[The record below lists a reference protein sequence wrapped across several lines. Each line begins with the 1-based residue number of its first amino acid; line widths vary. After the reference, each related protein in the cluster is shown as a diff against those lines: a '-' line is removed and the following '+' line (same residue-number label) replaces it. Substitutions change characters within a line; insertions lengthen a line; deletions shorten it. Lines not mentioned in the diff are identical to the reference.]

1 MNKNYDANAIEV
13 LDGLDAIR
21 KRPDMYVGATTG
33 KYSPAL
39 FRILREIID
48 NSLDEYLGGFN
59 NSLYIFYD
67 TKTNVCTVIDNGRG
81 IPTGMNEKIGMNA
94 LTAVFTKVHSGGKF
108 DHEVYKTSSGKNGV
122 GITALNALSEWM
134 IAYSNNNRAKA
145 WMCQKFNRGIED
157 GKVISAGLPSEF
169 KGCIKKTGT
178 IVQFK
183 PDSQIFK
190 DGIEMDIQ
198 RLKRELRDIQYLCP
212 KLSIQLHVDGQ
223 VTSYYSET
231 GLTELVCDGKQY
243 EHVFS
248 YTAENIDAAIAFTK
262 KDGSSFKSYV
272 NIVYT
277 DMGGTHL
284 TGFKKIICDIVKE
297 NSKKPIANEDILEG
311 VVGAIHYKMAE
322 PQYQSQT
329 KNELTS
335 AEAKDD
341 VMKLLE
347 QPLRAFF
354 RKNKSL
360 LERIVK
366 YAEEMYAKKEKMK
379 ADKDMLKGLKNI
391 NNSAKYISEKFS
403 DADRRKYR
411 NVDDLEMFVVEG
423 DSAGGHFK
431 QAREGFQACLKLRGK
446 IINAAKAT
454 QTQLFGSTKK
464 GSEQDGN
471 REIKDLT
478 AALGCGVLDQYD
490 ESKLRFS
497 KLIIMCFTGDTK
509 VKLLNGTEKS
519 FEELVEYER
528 EHPDSEYWVYS
539 VDENGSFVPG
549 KAMHPRITGYVDELI
564 EITLDN
570 GSSFKCTPD
579 HLLMLRDGTYKE
591 AREVTTTDSL
601 MPLYTKINDG
611 RWNTGREL
619 YYDNFRNKW
628 EFTHRSVV
636 KNLFRSANSGE
647 HVHHVDKNILNNEP
661 SNLQILPAEE
671 HRKIHADDH
680 AEQGRLSFIRYNES
694 QEHKDRISY
703 LWKNTD
709 TYDKAK
715 FGNNGYNGSEKHRE
729 DLRRAFEDGRLSA
742 DPIKAWNLTQ
752 EARKLHSELIGKS
765 NSDEKINQTRRR
777 NRMLNIGSLLR
788 IEGYELSE
796 SLFEDRAKVKSIAGS
811 TIKLTTILHTF
822 GSFESYTSAVENYL
836 VNADADTNARI
847 RTLRDRAKDTI
858 QNRRSGNVFTKKNS
872 MARIGKLIFDRG
884 LDFNE
889 TNYSKIRSEL
899 GAIRTPLFDRYSKYY
914 SSYEDFS
921 EYSKNYNHKIL
932 SKKSIK
938 LDSPVPV
945 YDLTVE
951 KYHNF
956 VLGGGSQIVAHNCDS
971 DSDGSHIVNL
981 ILAFLIKYMPD
992 LIKNGH
998 VYTIDAPLFVANG
1011 SNYRAYGNTR
1021 NEVEK
1026 KMKEAKCKQYTI
1038 TRMKGWG
1045 ECNADDLAT
1054 LCISPKTRK
1063 LIQMKYDD
1071 KTLETL
1077 DQTMAGDSEFRK
1089 VLLEVK

>member
-1 MNKNYDANAIEV
+1 MAKAYDANAIE
-13 LDGLDAIR
+13 GLVYPDFVR
-21 KRPDMYVGATTG
+21 KRPDMYMGATTG
-33 KYSPAL
+33 KYAPAL
-39 FRILREIID
+39 YRCLREIID
-48 NSLDEYLGGFN
+48 NSLDEYIIGHN
-59 NSLYIFYD
+59 NLIVIDYSTESKI
-67 TKTNVCTVIDNGRG
+67 CTVIDNGRG
-81 IPTGMNEKIGMNA
+81 IPTGINKKTGKSA
-94 LTAVFTKVHSGGKF
+94 LWLVFGQMHAGGKF
-108 DHEVYKTSSGKNGV
+108 DKESYKISAGKNGV
-122 GITALNALSEWM
+122 GNKGTNALSKWLV
-134 IAYSNNNRAKA
+134 AYSNNNDKRT
-145 WMCQKFNRGIED
+145 WMHQAFVRGVAD
-157 GKVISAGLPSEF
+157 GEVTKGGCGEF
-169 KGCIKKTGT
+169 EKWVKDTGT
-178 IVQFK
+178 IVRFL
-183 PDSQIFK
+183 PDAKIFE
-190 DGIEMDIQ
+190 DGIDMDIN
-198 RLKRELRDIQYLCP
+198 RLKRELDDVKYLCP
-212 KLSIQLHVDGQ
+212 KLCIKLFVDGAE
-223 VTSYYSET
+223 TDFYSES
-231 GLTELVCDGKQY
+231 GLADMVSEGKDK
-243 EHVFS
+243 EIIFS
-248 YTAENIDAAIAFTK
+248 YSAENIDAAINFTQRE
-262 KDGSSFKSYV
+262 GSSFRSYV
-272 NIVYT
+272 NNVYT

-284 TGFKKIICDIVKE
+284 KGFRKAICDIVKE
-297 NSKKPIANEDILEG
+297 NSKKSITNDDILEG
-311 VVGAIHYKMAE
+311 MVGAIHFKMAD
-322 PQYQSQT
+322 PQYQGQT
-329 KNELTS
+329 KNELTTVS
-335 AEAKDD
+335 AEKDVQD
-341 VMKLLE
+341 LLDK
-347 QPLRAFF
+347 PLRKFF
-354 RKNKSL
+354 RDNKSTL
-360 LERIVK
+360 DRIVK
-366 YAEEMYAKKEKMK
+366 FAEKMYDERQKMK
-379 ADKDMLKGLKNI
+379 ASKDMLKGLNKL
-391 NNSAKYISEKFS
+391 NNAAKYISEKFS

-509 VKLLNGTEKS
+509 VKLLNGTEKT

-549 KAMHPRITGYVDELI
+549 KAIHPRITGYVDELI

-591 AREVTTTDSL
+591 ARKITTTDSL

-611 RWNTGREL
+611 RWNNGREL
-619 YYDNFRNKW
+619 YYDNFSNKW
-628 EFTHRSVV
+628 EFTHRSVM
-636 KNLFRSANSGE
+636 KN
-647 HVHHVDKNILNNEP
+647 
-661 SNLQILPAEE
+661 
-671 HRKIHADDH
+671 
-680 AEQGRLSFIRYNES
+680 
-694 QEHKDRISY
+694 
-703 LWKNTD
+703 
-709 TYDKAK
+709 
-715 FGNNGYNGSEKHRE
+715 FG
-729 DLRRAFEDGRLSA
+729 
-742 DPIKAWNLTQ
+742 T
-752 EARKLHSELIGKS
+752 
-765 NSDEKINQTRRR
+765 
-777 NRMLNIGSLLR
+777 
-788 IEGYELSE
+788 
-796 SLFEDRAKVKSIAGS
+796 
-811 TIKLTTILHTF
+811 
-822 GSFESYTSAVENYL
+822 FESYVSAVEKHL
-836 VNADADTNARI
+836 ANADDDTKARI
-847 RTLRDRAKDTI
+847 ESLRNSAKDTL
-858 QNRRSGNVFTKKNS
+858 QNRISGNVFTKKNS

-884 LDFNE
+884 LEFNSV
-889 TNYSKIRSEL
+889 NYSKIRSEL
-899 GAIRTPLFDRYSKYY
+899 GAVRTPLFDRYNRYY
-914 SSYEDFS
+914 DSYENFR
-921 EYSKNYNHKIL
+921 EYCKNYNHKIV

-956 VLGGGSQIVAHNCDS
+956 ILGGGSQIVVHNCDS

-981 ILAFLIKYMPD
+981 ILSFLIKYMPD

-1011 SNYRAYGNTR
+1011 ANCRAYGDTR

-1077 DQTMAGDSEFRK
+1077 EQTMAGDSEFRK